1 MKRLRDRLP
10 PANSMVVFEAVA
22 RHLSFTR
29 AAKELRVSQAAVS
42 RQVKLM
48 EDYVGVTLFNRL
60 HRAIELTPQGVEF
73 NTAVSIALEH
83 IAHAVDEIRREE
95 EGADVTISCSV
106 AFASYWLM
114 TRIAKFRAQFPE
126 IDVRLVA
133 TGKGRDLAALGVD
146 FGVRYGRGQWDNV
159 IASHMFENEIFPV
172 CSPSYLDEH
181 GPLKEVS
188 DLTDQ
193 TLLYLTQFDKNW
205 VTWDSWFEGF
215 GTDEWSP
222 EERGLS
228 FDNYMILIHAAIRGE
243 GLALCGERF
252 ADDLIERGELVRPID
267 AALKSDFSFYLVHP
281 ANQPPRP
288 NAQRFMDWLLAEAQG
303 APQS

>member
-1 MKRLRDRLP
+1 M
-10 PANSMVVFEAVA
+10 
-22 RHLSFTR
+22 
-29 AAKELRVSQAAVS
+29 
-42 RQVKLM
+42 
-48 EDYVGVTLFNRL
+48 
-60 HRAIELTPQGVEF
+60 
-73 NTAVSIALEH
+73 
-83 IAHAVDEIRREE
+83 
-95 EGADVTISCSV
+95 
-106 AFASYWLM
+106 AS
-114 TRIAKFRAQFPE
+114 
-126 IDVRLVA
+126 
-133 TGKGRDLAALGVD
+133 GKGRDLAALGVD

-159 IASHMFENEIFPV
+159 IASHMFDNEIFPV

-215 GTDEWSP
+215 GADEWSP

>member
-29 AAKELRVSQAAVS
+29 AAKELQVSQAAVS

-73 NTAVSIALEH
+73 NTAVSIGLEH

-114 TRIAKFRAQFPE
+114 TRIA
-126 IDVRLVA
+126 
-133 TGKGRDLAALGVD
+133 
-146 FGVRYGRGQWDNV
+146 
-159 IASHMFENEIFPV
+159 
-172 CSPSYLDEH
+172 
-181 GPLKEVS
+181 
-188 DLTDQ
+188 
-193 TLLYLTQFDKNW
+193 
-205 VTWDSWFEGF
+205 
-215 GTDEWSP
+215 
-222 EERGLS
+222 
-228 FDNYMILIHAAIRGE
+228 
-243 GLALCGERF
+243 
-252 ADDLIERGELVRPID
+252 
-267 AALKSDFSFYLVHP
+267 
-281 ANQPPRP
+281 
-288 NAQRFMDWLLAEAQG
+288 
-303 APQS
+303 